1 MKKEITVFISEDTKT
16 SKEIIKKYLFEKRI
30 TYANIL
36 PAEKRD
42 EVVEAI
48 EKLEDN

>member
-1 MKKEITVFISEDTKT
+1 MEKEITIFICENEEIR
-16 SKEIIKKYLFEKRI
+16 KEITHKYFNEGLI

-36 PAEKRD
+36 PAEKRR

-48 EKLEDN
+48 EKLEE